1 MSRRRHKHEEHVNHE
16 AWAIPY
22 GDLVTLLLAF
32 FVVMYAISSVNEGK
46 YRVLSDSLF
55 AAFRGAPRTLEPVQ
69 VGEKAVGSGADIQMT
84 IVQQAMLE
92 GQPRSMLEPSPIHM
106 NEPRRKAL
114 HASDTTYDS
123 EAERSDSAMVQLEE
137 VAAQVEQA
145 MSGLVQKKLIAV
157 RRHQLWV
164 EVEIR
169 TDILFPSGVATLSPA
184 AVDVLKQLA
193 ETLQP
198 FPNPIR
204 VEGHTDDRPI
214 NTAAFPSNW
223 ELSSARAAS
232 VVHLF
237 TQAGL
242 NPARLAV
249 IGLGEYRPSQPNDT
263 PEGRN
268 ANRRVLLVILGGNAP
283 PEGTYAKD
291 RGRPDS
297 QEAPAEQAVIA
308 TSDLPADLPI
318 SPIQSV
324 EAVPAAAEPGP
335 AGSAPALVASPASA
349 ESASTQ

>member
-1 MSRRRHKHEEHVNHE
+1 MARRHKHEDHVNHE

-55 AAFRGAPRTLEPVQ
+55 AAFRGSPRTLEPVQ

-92 GQPRSMLEPSPIHM
+92 GQPRAMLEPSPIRVSEAQRSAHHRA
-106 NEPRRKAL
+106 N
-114 HASDTTYDS
+114 STYDS
-123 EAERSDSAMVQLEE
+123 ETQQTDAAIVQLEA
-137 VAAQVEQA
+137 VAAEVEQA
-145 MSGLVQKKLIAV
+145 MSSLVEQKLIAV
-157 RRHQLWV
+157 RRHRLWV

-169 TDILFPSGVATLSPA
+169 TDILFPSGVATLAPD
-184 AVDVLKQLA
+184 AVSVLQQLA
-193 ETLQP
+193 GTLKP

-204 VEGHTDDRPI
+204 VEGHTDNRPI
-214 NTAAFPSNW
+214 STAAFPSNW

-249 IGLGEYRPSQPNDT
+249 IGLGEYRPAQSNGT

-268 ANRRVLLVILGGNAP
+268 ANRRVLLVILSGDTP
-283 PEGTYAKD
+283 PEGDYAED
-291 RGRPDS
+291 RGAADDTPAVVT
-297 QEAPAEQAVIA
+297 QQPPEAATPQAPAAEQAA
-308 TSDLPADLPI
+308 
-318 SPIQSV
+318 
-324 EAVPAAAEPGP
+324 PAAA
-335 AGSAPALVASPASA
+335 SLQT
-349 ESASTQ
+349 ASTQ